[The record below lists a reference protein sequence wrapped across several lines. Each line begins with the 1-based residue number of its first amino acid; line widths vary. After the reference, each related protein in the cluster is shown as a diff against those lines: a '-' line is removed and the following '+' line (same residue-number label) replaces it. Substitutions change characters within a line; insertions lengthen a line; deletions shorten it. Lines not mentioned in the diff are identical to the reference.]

1 MGSSEQFYSYVLH
14 GSKISAFF
22 DPFWALFSKKSFWA
36 LFLKKGVT
44 FSYSHAAYT

>member
-14 GSKISAFF
+14 GSKIPAFL
-22 DPFWALFSKKSFWA
+22 DLYPFWALFSKKG
-36 LFLKKGVT
+36 KKGVT